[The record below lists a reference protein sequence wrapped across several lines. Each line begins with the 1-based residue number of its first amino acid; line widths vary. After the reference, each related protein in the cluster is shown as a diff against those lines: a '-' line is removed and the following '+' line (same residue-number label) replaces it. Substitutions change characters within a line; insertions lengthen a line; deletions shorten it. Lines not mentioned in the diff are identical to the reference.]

1 MGRFT
6 KRIYFYRES
15 VLQIHLYIEDGGG
28 NMEHYIIY
36 KYIKID
42 ENEVVYVGRTNN
54 LERRRREHELYE
66 PTEVGRPHYNYPLS
80 RGIRKYG
87 IEAYRCEIIEE
98 VFTYEDSLKQEKYWI
113 KYYDTFN
120 DPSKY
125 NYTPGGELSF
135 TTAKFEDEIIEEVK
149 SLLEQQIDYE
159 TIKDRTGVSISHI
172 SEINTGKR
180 RRDKNRTYPI
190 NEMTRGRKI
199 SSKELEEIVYL
210 LQTTQMTCADI
221 GKKYGVSGTTIQR
234 INSGSL
240 QYQNNLSYPIRARIT
255 PHKKHTLT
263 KAELSELYDDII
275 NTDIPFSQLAIKYN
289 ISTSTVYNI
298 NRGTSRKNNNYT
310 YPLRK

>member
-1 MGRFT
+1 
-6 KRIYFYRES
+6 
-15 VLQIHLYIEDGGG
+15 
-28 NMEHYIIY
+28 MEHYIIY

-54 LERRRREHELYE
+54 LERRRREHEIYE
-66 PTEVGRPHYNYPLS
+66 PAEINRPHYNYPLS

-87 IEAYRCEIIEE
+87 VNAYKCEIIEE
-98 VFTYEDSLKQEKYWI
+98 VSTYEESLKQEKYWI

-149 SLLEQQIDYE
+149 ELLEQQIDYE
-159 TIKDRTGVSISHI
+159 TIRDRTGVSISHI

-180 RRDKNRTYPI
+180 RKDKNRTYPI

-199 SSKELEEIVYL
+199 SSKELQEIIEL
-210 LQTTQMTCADI
+210 LKTTQITCAEI
-221 GKKYGVSGTTIQR
+221 GKKYNVSGSAIQR
-234 INSGSL
+234 INDGSV
-240 QYQNNLSYPIRARIT
+240 QRQSDIDYPIRKRVSS
-255 PHKKHTLT
+255 HKKHTLT
-263 KAELSELYDDII
+263 TAELGELYNDII
-275 NTDIPFSQLAIKYN
+275 NTNISFNQLAVKYN
-289 ISTSTVYNI
+289 ISVTTVYNI
-298 NRGTSRKNNNYT
+298 NRGTSRKNNNYS

>member
-1 MGRFT
+1 
-6 KRIYFYRES
+6 
-15 VLQIHLYIEDGGG
+15 
-28 NMEHYIIY
+28 MEHYIIY

-42 ENEVVYVGRTNN
+42 TNEVVYVGRTNN

-66 PTEVGRPHYNYPLS
+66 PTEVNRPHYNYPLS

-87 IEAYRCEIIEE
+87 IGAYKCEIIEE
-98 VFTYEDSLKQEKYWI
+98 VFTYEESLKQEKYWI

-135 TTAKFEDEIIEEVK
+135 ITAKFEDEIIEEVK

-159 TIKDRTGVSISHI
+159 TIRDRTGVSISHI

-180 RRDKNRTYPI
+180 RKDKNRIYPI

-199 SSKELEEIVYL
+199 GSKELQEIIEL
-210 LQTTQMTCADI
+210 LQTTQMTCAEI
-221 GKKYGVSGTTIQR
+221 GKKYNVSGGAIQR
-234 INSGSL
+234 INNGSV
-240 QYQNNLSYPIRARIT
+240 QRQSDIDYPIRKRVV

-263 KAELSELYDDII
+263 TVELGELYNDII
-275 NTDIPFSQLAIKYN
+275 NTNIPFNQLAVKYN
-289 ISTSTVYNI
+289 ISVTTVYNI
-298 NRGTSRKNNNYT
+298 NKGNSRKNNNYS